1 MSENVYI
8 SPESKIEDGAV
19 VYPNNS
25 ILGASVIR
33 KGAVVYPNC
42 IIEDCDIG
50 EGAEVT
56 ASVLRGA
63 VVGKNTTVGPFAYMR
78 KGSKIGEGCRI
89 GDFVEIKNAE
99 VGDGTKVAHLTYVG
113 DCEIGKNCNIGC
125 GVVFVNYDGKTKHR
139 TSVGDRCFIGSNCN
153 LIAPLEIGSG
163 SYIAA
168 GTTVTESVPP
178 DGLVVGRSRQ
188 TVKHGK
194 AQGRY

>member
-56 ASVLRGA
+56 ASVLHGA